1 MNRNKIIEKI
11 FSCPKCKSQMYIS
24 DNGKSVF
31 CRGERRHCYDFSAD
45 GYLALGQGRG
55 DSKEAVRARTGFLD
69 TDAYKTAAE
78 SIVDAVKE
86 YSDSD
91 SVIIDAGCGEGYYTN
106 KLANICGGILG
117 VDLSK
122 FACGTASKRA
132 KREGRENALYATGS
146 VFELPVADGSADV
159 IVNIFAPCAEDEYA
173 RALKDGGYLVVV
185 GAGREHLMG
194 LKTVIYDNPY
204 ENEGRAD
211 LPKNM
216 THIKTLNCKYD
227 ATVEGNSNILALFSM
242 TPYYWRTS
250 EGDKQK
256 LEGIESLETTVDFEI
271 NIYRK

>member
-1 MNRNKIIEKI
+1 M
-11 FSCPKCKSQMYIS
+11 
-24 DNGKSVF
+24 
-31 CRGERRHCYDFSAD
+31 
-45 GYLALGQGRG
+45 
-55 DSKEAVRARTGFLD
+55 
-69 TDAYKTAAE
+69 
-78 SIVDAVKE
+78 
-86 YSDSD
+86 
-91 SVIIDAGCGEGYYTN
+91 
-106 KLANICGGILG
+106 G

-132 KREGRENALYATGS
+132 KREGIENALYATGS
-146 VFELPVADGSADV
+146 VFELPIADGSADV
-159 IVNIFAPCAEDEYA
+159 IVNIFAPCAEEEYA

-216 THIKTLNCKYD
+216 THIKTIECKYD
-227 ATVEGNSNILALFSM
+227 TTVEGNGNILALFSM

-256 LEGIESLETTVDFEI
+256 LIGLESLTTTVDFEI

>member
-1 MNRNKIIEKI
+1 MNRNEIIEKI
-11 FSCPKCKSQMYIS
+11 FSCPKCKAQMYIS

-31 CRGERRHCYDFSAD
+31 CHGERRHCYDFSAD
-45 GYLALGQGRG
+45 GYLALGQGGG

-69 TDAYKTAAE
+69 TDAYKKAAE
-78 SIVDAVKE
+78 SIVDAARE
-86 YSDSD
+86 YTNSDSI
-91 SVIIDAGCGEGYYTN
+91 VIDAGCGEGYYTN

-146 VFELPVADGSADV
+146 VFELPIADGSADV
-159 IVNIFAPCAEDEYA
+159 IVNIFAPCAEEEYT

-216 THIKTLNCKYD
+216 THIKTLECKYD
-227 ATVEGNSNILALFSM
+227 TTVEENGNILALFSM

-256 LEGIESLETTVDFEI
+256 LEGLESLSTTVDFEI

>member
-1 MNRNKIIEKI
+1 MNRNEIIEKI

-31 CRGERRHCYDFSAD
+31 CKGQRRHCYDFSAD
-45 GYLALGQGRG
+45 GYIALGQGGG

-69 TDAYKTAAE
+69 TDAYKMASE
-78 SIVDAVKE
+78 SILDAVRE
-86 YSDSD
+86 YAGDD
-91 SVIIDAGCGEGYYTN
+91 AIIIDAGCGEGYYTN
-106 KLANICGGILG
+106 KLAGVCGGILG
-117 VDLSK
+117 IDLSK

-132 KREGRENALYATGS
+132 KREEKENALYATGS
-146 VFELPVADGSADV
+146 VFELPVADGSADI
-159 IVNIFAPCAEDEYA
+159 IVNIFAPCAEYEYA
-173 RALKDGGYLVVV
+173 RTLKNGGYLVVV

-216 THIKTLNCKYD
+216 THIKAINCKYET
-227 ATVEGNSNILALFSM
+227 TVNGNSNILALFSM

-250 EGDKQK
+250 EADKKK
-256 LEGIESLETTVDFEI
+256 LEGLESLVTTVDFEI